1 MALAALPFD
10 LREEGMLGD
19 AGANALGAV
28 VGTMVLAG
36 PMWLVWAAA
45 AVLLA
50 LQLASERVSFT
61 RVIESNR
68 VLRAA
73 DRLGRRGP

>member
-1 MALAALPFD
+1 
-10 LREEGMLGD
+10 MLGD
-19 AGANALGAV
+19 AGANGLGAV
-28 VGTMVLAG
+28 VGTLLLGG
-36 PMWLVWAAA
+36 PMWLLWAAA

-61 RVIESNR
+61 RVIEGNR

-73 DRLGRRGP
+73 DRLGRRT